1 MLLFFFNLTNK
12 MYIWYCLFPED
23 YIVRK
28 KHKIEMLSWERYF
41 LSQPQTKLKTFAPDL
56 INLKDIKTH
65 LKESL

>member
-1 MLLFFFNLTNK
+1 
-12 MYIWYCLFPED
+12 
-23 YIVRK
+23 
-28 KHKIEMLSWERYF
+28 MLSWERYF